1 MKTSNPVLA
10 RLGQAAER
18 ERAAGYAPTGPYG
31 QPGYPQYPGA
41 TDYQVAPGYA
51 PTGPYGQPG
60 YPQYPGATDHQ
71 VAPPTV
77 TPMSIDDVVVKTV
90 MLLGS
95 LGVSA
100 AAAWVLVPD
109 ALLGAAWM
117 GAAVVGLVLGLIIS
131 FSRMANPALV
141 IAYSVVEGVFVGL
154 VSKAFNSL
162 YDGIVLQA
170 AVASFGVF
178 FLMAMLYKARAIR
191 ATPKFVRGV
200 TAAMVGLFAVMLI
213 NLVLALFGVNTGLRD
228 GSALAIGFSL
238 VCIVVASLSFVLSF
252 HEIEQGV
259 RMGLP
264 QRYAWTAA
272 FGILVSLVWLYIEI
286 LRLLSYFQGDD

>member
-1 MKTSNPVLA
+1 VKTSNPVLV
-10 RLGQAAER
+10 RLGQAAEQ

-41 TDYQVAPGYA
+41 T
-51 PTGPYGQPG
+51 G
-60 YPQYPGATDHQ
+60 YP

-90 MLLGS
+90 MLLGV

-109 ALLGAAWM
+109 ALLRVAWI
-117 GAAVVGLVLGLIIS
+117 GAAVVGLVLGMVIS

-170 AVASFGVF
+170 TVASFGVF
-178 FLMAMLYKARAIR
+178 FVMAMLYKARAIR

-200 TAAMVGLFAVMLI
+200 TAAIVGLFAVMLI

-228 GSALAIGFSL
+228 GSPLAIGFSL
-238 VCIVVASLSFVLSF
+238 VCIVVAALSFVLSF
-252 HEIEQGV
+252 HEVEQGI

-264 QRYAWTAA
+264 QRYSWTAA
-272 FGILVSLVWLYIEI
+272 FGILVSLVWLYLEV

>member
-18 ERAAGYAPTGPYG
+18 ERSAGYAPAGPYG
-31 QPGYPQYPGA
+31 QPGIPQQYPSQA
-41 TDYQVAPGYA
+41 
-51 PTGPYGQPG
+51 G
-60 YPQYPGATDHQ
+60 YPA
-71 VAPPTV
+71 APPTV
-77 TPMSIDDVVVKTV
+77 APMTVDDVVVKTV
-90 MLLGS
+90 ALLGI
-95 LGVSA
+95 LGITA

-109 ALLGAAWM
+109 SLVGTAWI

-141 IAYSVVEGVFVGL
+141 IAYALVEGVFVGM
-154 VSKAFNSL
+154 VSKAFETR

-170 AVASFGVF
+170 AVASFGIF
-178 FLMAMLYKARAIR
+178 FLMAMLYKAKVIR
-191 ATPKFVRGV
+191 ATPAFVKGMIAV
-200 TAAMVGLFAVMLI
+200 MVGLFAVMLI
-213 NLVLALFGVNTGLRD
+213 NFVLAMFGVNTGLRD
-228 GSALAIGFSL
+228 GSPLAIGFSL

-252 HEIEQGV
+252 KEIEDGV

-264 QRYAWTAA
+264 QRYSWVAA

-286 LRLLSYFQGDD
+286 LRMLSYFQGDD